1 MQQNGT
7 GKVGEGATPRVVAG
21 GPLLLFAGFFF
32 LALAVRLP
40 AFAHSVIDQ
49 DESLYLILA
58 NELLDGHLPGT
69 RLFDYKPLFL
79 FTLFASLQ
87 ALFADDIFAIRVLGV
102 LGAASSAYLLS
113 RISAKVFPGA
123 GVPAAAGLL
132 YLVMTVT
139 NGGLATNAEIVLH
152 PFLLAGA
159 LLLLKSLDPG
169 PVSSRAAGFCLA
181 AGFLLGLGY
190 QIKPVIVFDII
201 GLFLFAFFLEFSR
214 RRTAAA
220 ALADTLRRGLISLA
234 GFCVPLIVTILIY
247 ALSGSLDAWRLMLAY
262 SLSGVAQPFELW
274 RAGNILTGLAPFAF
288 LVPLVGLS
296 AAEMIANRGGAGSF
310 VIGGL
315 LAWTAV
321 TSGGIVL
328 AGYYLGHHFLLL
340 APTLCLVAAHGLCRA
355 WRRTGLS
362 LGPAP
367 SAALL
372 ALATISM
379 ALLVYPQAYIEAG
392 TVVVKRHQMQD
403 RDYGD
408 LPRRLASYVMR
419 ESVPGEPLFVYGYHP
434 ILYYLA
440 ASPVPTRFPFA
451 DHLAYEYGANVLTAL
466 GFDLAAEIDD
476 TMSRRP
482 RFVILASDRQY
493 RHTAATERLLS
504 HLERDY
510 EFLGVFMPDRALT
523 SAFLGAPGGAS
534 VYRRKALTP

>member
-1 MQQNGT
+1 
-7 GKVGEGATPRVVAG
+7 
-21 GPLLLFAGFFF
+21 
-32 LALAVRLP
+32 
-40 AFAHSVIDQ
+40 
-49 DESLYLILA
+49 
-58 NELLDGHLPGT
+58 
-69 RLFDYKPLFL
+69 
-79 FTLFASLQ
+79 
-87 ALFADDIFAIRVLGV
+87 
-102 LGAASSAYLLS
+102 
-113 RISAKVFPGA
+113 
-123 GVPAAAGLL
+123 
-132 YLVMTVT
+132 
-139 NGGLATNAEIVLH
+139 
-152 PFLLAGA
+152 
-159 LLLLKSLDPG
+159 
-169 PVSSRAAGFCLA
+169 
-181 AGFLLGLGY
+181 
-190 QIKPVIVFDII
+190 
-201 GLFLFAFFLEFSR
+201 
-214 RRTAAA
+214 
-220 ALADTLRRGLISLA
+220 
-234 GFCVPLIVTILIY
+234 
-247 ALSGSLDAWRLMLAY
+247 
-262 SLSGVAQPFELW
+262 
-274 RAGNILTGLAPFAF
+274 
-288 LVPLVGLS
+288 
-296 AAEMIANRGGAGSF
+296 